1 MAGDTGAPHQISLFR
16 SQITT
21 RRFNDESL
29 RILESLLVFK
39 DVKSQIETRSDL
51 KQFLRFESLSIFHE
65 IKYKTVYQKLFILQF
80 FVRAFALIGDTE
92 SCLALKYEALLFRDV
107 KSSSDQSLHVSYLEW
122 LNFAHHSLDQGF
134 YSIATQASKKAL
146 ACFQKKDVADAKTGD
161 FFENARVIEDIK
173 RLKDRAMRSA
183 ASGSVQAQAAEYL
196 KRKVVE
202 KSRICSSFRTETK
215 SAASTLFRN
224 GIKKRHARELRKH
237 QKADTTVL
245 DLNKGQAGRIVVC
258 MTCSAGLAWIS
269 HIKICMSSGKATLLA
284 PLEYSC
290 QRCQK
295 RFIYDHMEI
304 PIHQRADAVGS
315 LVYEA
320 NARVRD
326 PVYGCVGAI
335 SYLQN
340 QVSQLQMQLAVAQAE
355 ILCIQMQ
362 QEPNLPTQ
370 LDQDDKS
377 LLLASC
383 NNFNSIPQYFNFAS
397 SSNVIQEPLKRE
409 SLWT

>member
-16 SQITT
+16 SQITA

-29 RILESLLVFK
+29 RILESLL
-39 DVKSQIETRSDL
+39 
-51 KQFLRFESLSIFHE
+51 
-65 IKYKTVYQKLFILQF
+65 
-80 FVRAFALIGDTE
+80 

-107 KSSSDQSLHVSYLEW
+107 KSSSDQSLHVSHLEW

-134 YSIATQASKKAL
+134 YSIATQASEKAL

-202 KSRICSSFRTETK
+202 KSRTCSSFRTETK

-245 DLNKGQAGRIVVC
+245 DLSKGQAGRIVVC
-258 MTCSAGLAWIS
+258 MTCS
-269 HIKICMSSGKATLLA
+269 
-284 PLEYSC
+284 P
-290 QRCQK
+290 
-295 RFIYDHMEI
+295 F
-304 PIHQRADAVGS
+304 
-315 LVYEA
+315 
-320 NARVRD
+320 
-326 PVYGCVGAI
+326 
-335 SYLQN
+335 
-340 QVSQLQMQLAVAQAE
+340 
-355 ILCIQMQ
+355 
-362 QEPNLPTQ
+362 
-370 LDQDDKS
+370 
-377 LLLASC
+377 
-383 NNFNSIPQYFNFAS
+383 
-397 SSNVIQEPLKRE
+397 LKY
-409 SLWT
+409 

>member
-1 MAGDTGAPHQISLFR
+1 MRIITHSLNLF
-16 SQITT
+16 SLSFSC
-21 RRFNDESL
+21 RFNDESL

-51 KQFLRFESLSIFHE
+51 KQFLRLESLSIFHE

-134 YSIATQASKKAL
+134 YSIATQASEKAL

-202 KSRICSSFRTETK
+202 KSRTCSSFRTETK
-215 SAASTLFRN
+215 SAASTVFRN

-237 QKADTTVL
+237 Q
-245 DLNKGQAGRIVVC
+245 
-258 MTCSAGLAWIS
+258 
-269 HIKICMSSGKATLLA
+269 
-284 PLEYSC
+284 
-290 QRCQK
+290 
-295 RFIYDHMEI
+295 
-304 PIHQRADAVGS
+304 S
-315 LVYEA
+315 LQ
-320 NARVRD
+320 
-326 PVYGCVGAI
+326 
-335 SYLQN
+335 QN
-340 QVSQLQMQLAVAQAE
+340 IE
-355 ILCIQMQ
+355 
-362 QEPNLPTQ
+362 
-370 LDQDDKS
+370 
-377 LLLASC
+377 
-383 NNFNSIPQYFNFAS
+383 F
-397 SSNVIQEPLKRE
+397 
-409 SLWT
+409 

>member
-1 MAGDTGAPHQISLFR
+1 MAGDTGAPHQIFLFR
-16 SQITT
+16 SQITA

-80 FVRAFALIGDTE
+80 F

-107 KSSSDQSLHVSYLEW
+107 KSSSDQSLHVSHLEW

-134 YSIATQASKKAL
+134 YSIATQASEKAL

-202 KSRICSSFRTETK
+202 KSRTCSSFRTETK

-237 QKADTTVL
+237 Q
-245 DLNKGQAGRIVVC
+245 
-258 MTCSAGLAWIS
+258 S
-269 HIKICMSSGKATLLA
+269 
-284 PLEYSC
+284 
-290 QRCQK
+290 
-295 RFIYDHMEI
+295 
-304 PIHQRADAVGS
+304 
-315 LVYEA
+315 
-320 NARVRD
+320 
-326 PVYGCVGAI
+326 
-335 SYLQN
+335 
-340 QVSQLQMQLAVAQAE
+340 
-355 ILCIQMQ
+355 MQ
-362 QEPNLPTQ
+362 QNIE
-370 LDQDDKS
+370 
-377 LLLASC
+377 
-383 NNFNSIPQYFNFAS
+383 F
-397 SSNVIQEPLKRE
+397 
-409 SLWT
+409 